1 MKYSTSYLISV
12 QYLGFRFHGWQKQ
25 KNAMSLHEMIDK
37 TLSFVFPDIAFK
49 TLGSS
54 RTDSKVSANIYFF
67 QLFIN
72 EAIDS
77 AQFVRCFNKNAPL
90 DLKVLSSK
98 KTEAPFN
105 IIQSSKLKE
114 YHYYFSS
121 GAKNHPFAASLL
133 VGFQDHLDI
142 EIMKKGAKLFEG
154 IHYFHKYCTE
164 PTKETVFKREIISCV
179 IEENDILTANFFPK
193 TSYVLKVQANGFLR
207 YQIRLMMGVLVELG
221 KHEKSL
227 DYIID
232 SLKENNDRKFLRN
245 IAPGS
250 GLQLYHVEFK

>member
-72 EAIDS
+72 EAIELT
-77 AQFVRCFNKNAPL
+77 QFVRCFNENAPL

-105 IIQSSKLKE
+105 L
-114 YHYYFSS
+114 
-121 GAKNHPFAASLL
+121 SL
-133 VGFQDHLDI
+133 
-142 EIMKKGAKLFEG
+142 
-154 IHYFHKYCTE
+154 IH
-164 PTKETVFKREIISCV
+164 I
-179 IEENDILTANFFPK
+179 
-193 TSYVLKVQANGFLR
+193 
-207 YQIRLMMGVLVELG
+207 
-221 KHEKSL
+221 
-227 DYIID
+227 
-232 SLKENNDRKFLRN
+232 
-245 IAPGS
+245 
-250 GLQLYHVEFK
+250 

>member
-37 TLSFVFPDIAFK
+37 TLSFVFPNIAFK

-72 EAIDS
+72 EAIEL
-77 AQFVRCFNKNAPL
+77 AQFVKCFNENAPL
-90 DLKVLSSK
+90 DLKVLSIK
-98 KTEAPFN
+98 NTEAPFN

-121 GAKNHPFAASLL
+121 GSKNHPFAASLL
-133 VGFQDHLDI
+133 VGGTVVVRATVVVALVL
-142 EIMKKGAKLFEG
+142 GAS
-154 IHYFHKYCTE
+154 
-164 PTKETVFKREIISCV
+164 P
-179 IEENDILTANFFPK
+179 
-193 TSYVLKVQANGFLR
+193 SY
-207 YQIRLMMGVLVELG
+207 
-221 KHEKSL
+221 
-227 DYIID
+227 
-232 SLKENNDRKFLRN
+232 
-245 IAPGS
+245 
-250 GLQLYHVEFK
+250 